1 MLNCTSE
8 TSFVRAAV
16 EGRKPVRCP
25 ANTPVGEL
33 SVQDAEAG
41 GLPFIAALV
50 NNDLVSLSYPLDVNC
65 SVRFLTAAHSL
76 GMRVYRNSLSFLLS
90 AAAAGLF
97 PDAHLSI
104 EHSLGTGFYYTIET
118 GRKLSRRQV
127 ERLEL
132 GMRTIVENDIPITRR
147 KISFTEADRFFRG
160 TNRSDRADLLKFRNP
175 PKVVVYSCGSF
186 MDLAH
191 GPLAPRTGMLKTFK
205 LIHYPPG
212 LVLQFPHPD
221 TPRKTA
227 PFRNQPHL
235 FQIFREHK
243 QWGRILG
250 VHNAGR
256 LNELIVNGG
265 IDEFIRVEEAFH
277 EKKIAI
283 IADSISSRRSQARVI
298 LISGP
303 SAAGKTTFAK
313 RLAVQLQANG
323 LRPVTIS
330 LDNYYV
336 DDPDTPLDD
345 DGRPDYEHVKALDIE
360 LFNRNIIKLIA
371 GREIEV
377 PFFNF
382 NTKRREYRGEKMRLG
397 PDQPIMVEGIHG
409 LNPLFS
415 HRIAAPNKF
424 KIYIS
429 ALAQLNVDAGNR
441 ISTTDNRLMRRLVR
455 DRIFRGNS
463 PLTTLRMWPSV
474 RRGEKK
480 WIFPF
485 QQYADATFNSAL
497 DYELAVLKPILTPM
511 LMEVKPHHQ
520 EYAESRRLQ
529 EFLLNF
535 LEAPAAFVP
544 RTSILR
550 EYIGASSFKY

>member
-1 MLNCTSE
+1 MLNHKTE
-8 TSFVRAAV
+8 TSFVRVAI
-16 EGRKPVRCP
+16 EGRKPVRCR
-25 ANTPVGEL
+25 ANTPAGDL
-33 SVQDAEAG
+33 LAQGAEG
-41 GLPFIAALV
+41 GLPYIAALV

-65 SVRFLTAAHSL
+65 SVRFLNAEHSL

-90 AAAAGLF
+90 ATAAELF
-97 PDAHLSI
+97 PNARFSI
-104 EHSLGTGFYYTIET
+104 EHSLGTGFYYTMEA
-118 GRKLSRRQV
+118 GRKLSQKQV
-127 ERLEL
+127 ERMESR
-132 GMRTIVENDIPITRR
+132 MRAMVESDIPITRR
-147 KISFTEADRFFRG
+147 KISFTEADRFFRR
-160 TNRSDRADLLKFRNP
+160 TNHNDRADLLKFRNP
-175 PKVVVYSCGSF
+175 PKVVIYSCGPF
-186 MDLAH
+186 VDLAH
-191 GPLAPRTGMLKTFK
+191 GPLAPRTGILKTFK
-205 LIHYPPG
+205 LIPYPPG
-212 LVLQFPHPD
+212 LVLQFPRPD
-221 TPRKTA
+221 FPLKIA
-227 PFRNQPHL
+227 PFRDQPHL
-235 FQIFREHK
+235 FQIFHEHK

-250 VHNAGR
+250 VHNVGK
-256 LNELIVNGG
+256 LNSLIVNGG
-265 IDEFIRVEEAFH
+265 IEEFIRVDEAFH

-283 IADSISSRRSQARVI
+283 IADSISSRKKQAKVI

-336 DDPDTPLDD
+336 NDRDTPLDD

-360 LFNRNIIKLIA
+360 LFNRNIISLIA
-371 GREIEV
+371 GREIDV

-382 NTKRREYRGEKMRLG
+382 NTKRREYRSEKMRLAT
-397 PDQPIMVEGIHG
+397 DQAIIVEGIHA
-409 LNPLFS
+409 LNPLFT
-415 HRIAAPNKF
+415 HRIAARNKF
-424 KIYIS
+424 KIYVS
-429 ALAQLNVDAGNR
+429 ALTQLNVDSGNR

-455 DRIFRGNS
+455 DGIFRSNS

-485 QQYADATFNSAL
+485 QQNADATFNSAL
-497 DYELAVLKPILTPM
+497 DYELAVLKSALNPM
-511 LMEVKPHHQ
+511 LMEVKPQHQ

-535 LEAPAAFVP
+535 LEAPTAFVP
-544 RTSILR
+544 QTSILR